1 MERFEKASCIE
12 CDLINNESSL
22 ITLIGGLLLKT
33 FEEQYLSIVITQF
46 AHFKERAELAFN
58 QLSDDELHWKPS
70 EESNTIAIIM
80 KHLSGNM
87 HSRWV
92 NFLTTDGEKSYRNRD
107 DEFFDE
113 QLSREELMHKW
124 DSGWQLLFQTL
135 ENLVETDLHKTVTL
149 RNQPITAFSAIQTEV
164 AHISYHLGQILYI
177 GKQIKDKEWT
187 ILSIAKTKSK

>member
-1 MERFEKASCIE
+1 M
-12 CDLINNESSL
+12 
-22 ITLIGGLLLKT
+22 KT

-46 AHFKERAELAFN
+46 AHFKERAEQAFS
-58 QLSDDELHWKPS
+58 QLSNDELHWKPS
-70 EESNTIAIIM
+70 EESNSIVIII

-92 NFLTTDGEKSYRNRD
+92 DFLTTDGEKSYRNRD
-107 DEFFDE
+107 DEFLDE
-113 QLSREELMHKW
+113 RLSREELMYKW

-135 ENLVETDLHKTVTL
+135 ESLVENDLHKAVTL
-149 RNQPITAFSAIQTEV
+149 RNQQITAFSAIQTEI

-187 ILSIAKTKSK
+187 ILSIAKGKSK

>member
-1 MERFEKASCIE
+1 MK
-12 CDLINNESSL
+12 
-22 ITLIGGLLLKT
+22 TL
-33 FEEQYLSIVITQF
+33 EEQYISIAKTQF
-46 AHFKERAELAFN
+46 DQFKERAELAFI
-58 QLSDDELHWKPS
+58 QLKDEELHWKPS
-70 EESNTIAIIM
+70 DESNTIAIII

-92 NFLTTDGEKSYRNRD
+92 DFLTTDGEKSYRNRD
-107 DEFFDE
+107 VEFFDE

-135 ENLVETDLHKTVTL
+135 ESLEETDLHKTVTL
-149 RNQPITAFSAIQTEV
+149 RKQKISAFSAIQTEI

-187 ILSIAKTKSK
+187 ILSIAKTKPK